1 MPALFERTEQ
11 IYQILSEF
19 PLLTPNPVKPQA
31 NMLHIHLPI
40 SQDKAI
46 ALRNKLAIE
55 QSLWIGN
62 SQQGML
68 AEQSYIEWYVGDRL
82 LDMADD
88 DLRRYLELM
97 EQGCA

>member
-11 IYQILSEF
+11 VYKILSEF
-19 PLLTPNPVKPQA
+19 PLLKLNPVKPQA

-46 ALRNKLAIE
+46 ALRDKLATE
-55 QSLWIGN
+55 HSLWIGN
-62 SQQGML
+62 PQQGML

-88 DLRRYLELM
+88 DLRGYLQLI
-97 EQGCA
+97 EQGCV